1 MSWIKEYSK
10 SASNLF
16 KGQVLEGMQPL
27 DFFHFFPLWYDLWI
41 ARVAEVIR
49 KLDLDTKHYNEIK
62 DILPVPSNIRT
73 IIIKIITS
81 YCANPANNKDDYKL
95 FINFLA
101 RLLKECCP
109 DDPYS
114 LISNPLHSEDEIN
127 KILDELNFESAD
139 ADSARK
145 IGQLITSAGS
155 LVHGL
160 YNDVVT
166 DFGWDAYG
174 PYSIRSNQTLLIRH
188 FPNLQ
193 PNVIWTKN
201 YLASVKEL
209 YIYSVYENVDWEI
222 SFLGCHTVSKGE
234 SPINGMKNFAVYA
247 DGRLLSIE
255 EINKLIEEFSVKATE
270 IYQNIRKM
278 NFEQIKSMVIN
289 QECYQLKKL
298 FDEAD
303 INWLPTDQMK
313 ERINNKPLMKNIFPY
328 GHLIKTTEEFKRI
341 FGINKFEKE
350 ILSNK
355 TV

>member
-1 MSWIKEYSK
+1 
-10 SASNLF
+10 
-16 KGQVLEGMQPL
+16 
-27 DFFHFFPLWYDLWI
+27 
-41 ARVAEVIR
+41 
-49 KLDLDTKHYNEIK
+49 
-62 DILPVPSNIRT
+62 
-73 IIIKIITS
+73 
-81 YCANPANNKDDYKL
+81 
-95 FINFLA
+95 
-101 RLLKECCP
+101 
-109 DDPYS
+109 
-114 LISNPLHSEDEIN
+114 
-127 KILDELNFESAD
+127 
-139 ADSARK
+139 
-145 IGQLITSAGS
+145 
-155 LVHGL
+155 
-160 YNDVVT
+160 
-166 DFGWDAYG
+166 
-174 PYSIRSNQTLLIRH
+174 
-188 FPNLQ
+188 
-193 PNVIWTKN
+193 
-201 YLASVKEL
+201 
-209 YIYSVYENVDWEI
+209 
-222 SFLGCHTVSKGE
+222 
-234 SPINGMKNFAVYA
+234 MKNFAVYA